1 MLTGIILA
9 AGSSERMGKE
19 KLTMELNGM
28 TVIEMV
34 LNNAISS
41 NLDEIILVYK
51 DPNIGLLANKKKI
64 KAIYNKN
71 ASNGQSESIKIG
83 VANAKEE
90 SNYLFLLGD
99 QPFIFSEIINRII
112 NNFNKDKDKIII
124 PYYAGVRGNPVLLPN
139 KFKKELLSLSGD
151 EGARNI
157 FRKYNSEIRIEA
169 FENHMYNLDIDNI
182 KDYELAKSFLY
193 SFNNAD

>member
-51 DPNIGLLANKKKI
+51 DPNIGLLANKKMI

-90 SNYLFLLGD
+90 SDYLFLLGD